1 LSRATVTDDSLVQSV
16 TRALDLLFA
25 IAETDHPPSAKTL
38 ADGLDLPRST
48 VHRILNTLEASGVVS
63 RVGSSRGYAVTPKLV
78 LAATVNTEGASLASI
93 AEPYLH
99 RLVAMSKETAS
110 VHVRTGD
117 HRTCVAEVQGLR
129 GIRWVRG
136 RGWSAPVWSGAVGR
150 VLMAGMTEAE
160 LDELLGRAELLPLAR
175 NSVVNAADMR
185 RQVARDREQGW
196 SVSQSET
203 IDGAA
208 ALAVP
213 LLDAEGG
220 TVAALSLYAPA
231 DRLDHML
238 SLVDEVKNVGNELGR
253 HWIAISTVQAGAA
266 EPTPVANG
274 LQKANGVR

>member
-1 LSRATVTDDSLVQSV
+1 MSRATVTDGGLVQSV

-78 LAATVNTEGASLASI
+78 LAATVNTEGASLGSI
-93 AEPYLH
+93 ADPYLH
-99 RLVAMSKETAS
+99 RLVAVSEETAS

-136 RGWSAPVWSGAVGR
+136 RGWSAPIWSGAVGR

-160 LDELLGRAELLPLAR
+160 LDGLLDRVELQPLAR
-175 NSVVNAADMR
+175 NSLVNTADMR
-185 RQVARDREQGW
+185 RQVARDRERGW
-196 SVSQSET
+196 SVSESET

-208 ALAVP
+208 AVAVP
-213 LLDAEGG
+213 LVGG
-220 TVAALSLYAPA
+220 DGSTVAAVGLYAPA
-231 DRLDHML
+231 DRLNHML
-238 SLVDEVKNVGNELGR
+238 SLVDELQNVARELGR
-253 HWIAISTVQAGAA
+253 HWIAISPVQTGIA
-266 EPTPVANG
+266 ETTPGPNG
-274 LQKANGVR
+274 LQQANEVR